1 MVTSNQVNCVMSLRL
16 IEHNSAEYEAMIA
29 LRMKILREPLGLSFT
44 PDDLQKEKDDI
55 LLCAFEDDVIVAC
68 CILTK
73 VNNNTCQLR
82 QMAVMPSVQKN
93 GLGRSLLDFAEKIAY
108 DAGFRKIIMH
118 ARKSAVGFYQKQ
130 GYEIVGG
137 EFEEVTI
144 PHYEMQKSLI

>member
-1 MVTSNQVNCVMSLRL
+1 MSLRL
-16 IEHNSAEYEAMIA
+16 IEHDSAEYQAMIL

-44 PDDLQKEKDDI
+44 PEDLQKEKDDI

-68 CILTK
+68 CVLTEI
-73 VNNNTCQLR
+73 NNKTCQLR
-82 QMAVMPSVQKN
+82 QMAVIPPVQKN

-108 DAGFRKIIMH
+108 DSGFRKIIMH

-130 GYEIVGG
+130 GYEIEGG